1 MNNVRITSDVFF
13 VDRGGAKWEKRGRCG
28 AERFHR
34 PKCMSEA
41 TNSGTCY
48 NSCFENIVDEK
59 RRVQIPSNWRKG
71 QNETEFMLVLWP
83 SGSQKDAC
91 LLVLP
96 PTAAERL
103 RARITSMAFGDSQ
116 AEAQRR
122 FLGRKSHMVTSDKA
136 GRITLPE
143 HLAGAVGIAKKAVLV
158 GMFDR
163 FQMWSPDRFEAIT
176 EADDALAQE
185 AFKLI

>member
-1 MNNVRITSDVFF
+1 MAEANN
-13 VDRGGAKWEKRGRCG
+13 GE
-28 AERFHR
+28 
-34 PKCMSEA
+34 P
-41 TNSGTCY
+41 CY

-71 QNETEFMLVLWP
+71 QSETEFMLILWL

-91 LLVLP
+91 LMVLP
-96 PTAAERL
+96 PPAAEKL
-103 RARITSMAFGDSQ
+103 RERMTSMPFGDSQ
-116 AEAQRR
+116 AEALRR
-122 FLGRKSHMVTSDKA
+122 YLGRKSHMVTSDKS

-143 HLAGAVGIAKKAVLV
+143 HMAKAAGIEHKVVLV

-163 FQMWSPDRFEAIT
+163 FQIWNPERLTAVAEGDE
-176 EADDALAQE
+176 ALAQE

>member
-1 MNNVRITSDVFF
+1 
-13 VDRGGAKWEKRGRCG
+13 
-28 AERFHR
+28 
-34 PKCMSEA
+34 MSEE
-41 TNSGTCY
+41 NHSGPCY
-48 NSCFENIVDEK
+48 NSCFDNIVDEK

-83 SGSQKDAC
+83 NGAQKDAC

-96 PTAAERL
+96 PPAAEKL
-103 RARITSMAFGDSQ
+103 RTRITSMPFGDSQ
-116 AEAQRR
+116 AEALRR

-143 HLAGAVGIAKKAVLV
+143 HMATAVGIEKRAVLV

-163 FQMWSPDRFEAIT
+163 FQIWNPTQFAAIT
-176 EADDALAQE
+176 EGDDALAQE